1 MMGDDDDQLV
11 EPEYIKLY
19 IKDLGG
25 LCGLTAGE
33 TKILLQIAG
42 MTNRHGIIALP
53 AGIKA
58 IIAESVGYKQAV
70 INNALTKFC
79 NPNINVMRRTGV
91 GVYELNPDYFARG
104 KWHEIKERRKAF
116 YAKTTYT
123 PDGMRTIET
132 GVVDERGIEL
142 KTT

>member
-1 MMGDDDDQLV
+1 MMENDNQL

-19 IKDLGG
+19 IRDLGG

-42 MTNRHGIIALP
+42 MTNHHGVIALP
-53 AGIKA
+53 AGIKS
-58 IIAESVGYKQAV
+58 IIANNVGYKQAV

-79 NPNINVMRRTGV
+79 NPNINVMKRTGV

-116 YAKTTYT
+116 YAKTTYS
-123 PDGMRTIET
+123 PDGVRTIET
-132 GVVDERGIEL
+132 GVIEDH
-142 KTT
+142 KQD

>member
-1 MMGDDDDQLV
+1 MWDEDSNEQL

-42 MTNRHGIIALP
+42 MTSRSGVIALP

-58 IIAESVGYKQAV
+58 IIAANVGYKQAV

-79 NPNINVMRRTGV
+79 NANINVMKRTGV

-123 PDGMRTIET
+123 PDGNRTIET
-132 GVVDERGIEL
+132 GVIDERDVQD
-142 KTT
+142 K

>member
-1 MMGDDDDQLV
+1 MMDDDDNEL

-42 MTNRHGIIALP
+42 MTNRHGVIALP

-79 NPNINVMRRTGV
+79 NPSINVMKRTGV

-123 PDGMRTIET
+123 PDGIRTIET
-132 GVVDERGIEL
+132 GVVDEQSDSVKL
-142 KTT
+142 QK